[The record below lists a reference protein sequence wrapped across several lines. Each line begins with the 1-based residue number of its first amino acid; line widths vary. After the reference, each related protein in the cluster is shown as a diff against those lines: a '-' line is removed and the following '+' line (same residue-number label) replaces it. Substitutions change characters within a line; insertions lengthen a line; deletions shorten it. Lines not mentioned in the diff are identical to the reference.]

1 MTKAMWA
8 ALMTAA
14 MASTSLAQDYVG
26 PDSVGSSEQLYPYD
40 DQEKW
45 KHGYLKEM
53 PYYHGFHSFRPYNYH
68 HVYSQSQTASGWGM
82 NPNSPQ
88 SQQFWHKYQNMA
100 SPGSPM
106 ISQSDRQAYDQQM
119 VFQQL
124 NQQAQQQ
131 IQMQNQYNG
140 GSYLSGFGGQQQS
153 FGGTVGQPMMTH
165 EVAPAT
171 YQGTVPNPPQGALF
185 SQQNLT
191 PQVSNSSLNAVQ
203 RQELRN
209 YLSNPQ
215 PQRRQ

>member
-14 MASTSLAQDYVG
+14 MAGTGLAQDFVG
-26 PDSVGSSEQLYPYD
+26 PDSVGSSNEQLYPYD

-68 HVYSQSQTASGWGM
+68 HVYSQSQTAAGWGM
-82 NPNSPQ
+82 NPTSPY

-106 ISQSDRQAYDQQM
+106 MSQADRQMFEQQM
-119 VFQQL
+119 VYQQL
-124 NQQAQQQ
+124 QMQAQQQ
-131 IQMQNQYNG
+131 FQVQNQYNG
-140 GSYLSGFGGQQQS
+140 TTHINGFGAQQQA
-153 FGGTVGQPMMTH
+153 FGGGVAQPVMTF
-165 EVAPAT
+165 EVAPAAF
-171 YQGTVPNPPQGALF
+171 QGTVPNPPQGPLY
-185 SQQNLT
+185 SQPNFA
-191 PQVSNSSLNAVQ
+191 PQQQNSSLSDVQ

-209 YLSNPQ
+209 YLANP
-215 PQRRQ
+215 PRR